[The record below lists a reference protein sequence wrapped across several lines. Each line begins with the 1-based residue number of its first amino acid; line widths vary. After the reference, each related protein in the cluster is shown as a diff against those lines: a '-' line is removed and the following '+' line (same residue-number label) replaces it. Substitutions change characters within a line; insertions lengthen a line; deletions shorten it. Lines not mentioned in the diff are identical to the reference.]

1 MKLLYVDTSALFKR
15 YVEEDESDAML
26 ARMEGAPTVG
36 TALITRVEVAAAL
49 AKAVREQRMNQDA
62 AEEAQREFLDEWVD
76 FTRIGVT
83 DALAARAGNLA
94 WGNTGCGAT
103 TLRSSQQPWCGKRQP
118 KTRKTRSCS
127 RASTTS
133 CAKQR
138 RRKVSKRGQNEA
150 RKWQR
155 V

>member
-94 WGNTGCGAT
+94 WEHGLRGYDAAQLAAALVWKETTEDTEDEVVFACFDDELHQAAT
-103 TLRSSQQPWCGKRQP
+103 AEGLETWP
-118 KTRKTRSCS
+118 
-127 RASTTS
+127 
-133 CAKQR
+133 
-138 RRKVSKRGQNEA
+138 E
-150 RKWQR
+150 
-155 V
+155 

>member
-94 WGNTGCGAT
+94 WEHGLRGYDAAQLAAALVWKETTEDTEDEVVFACFDDELRQTAT
-103 TLRSSQQPWCGKRQP
+103 AEGLETWP
-118 KTRKTRSCS
+118 
-127 RASTTS
+127 
-133 CAKQR
+133 
-138 RRKVSKRGQNEA
+138 E
-150 RKWQR
+150 
-155 V
+155 